1 MDQKFRT
8 EVPDFDFSLLRA
20 RWGESTDEM
29 ADDGFEGPNDGEGKP
44 AAQCPR
50 IEGLD

>member
-1 MDQKFRT
+1 MEK
-8 EVPDFDFSLLRA
+8 
-20 RWGESTDEM
+20 STDEM
-29 ADDGFEGPNDGEGKP
+29 ADDGFGGPNDGEGKP